1 VVEVA
6 MNRAARRSMQLVALL
21 AGLVVVDVVAHVT
34 AVDPAAAVLPALPE
48 FDVLA
53 VQALRLSMGD
63 DRVTLDRVGPDN
75 WRMSAP
81 FEAEADRAAIVG
93 ILQALRGG
101 VPMDVRV
108 DEGSLETYGLQ
119 APGSILVEVV
129 GAEGVVLT
137 SFVVGSDTAGGS
149 TFVRLP
155 EDDVVYRARIGGRAR
170 YDKRPTGWR
179 DPMITEFAADQV
191 ASIGITRAGGTFTF
205 ERAAGG
211 PIGGPGPWSLVE
223 RPGFEVDQE
232 QADGLAAG
240 LAALRAGEI
249 LNPNYPAGLETPP
262 VVVTLRVEG
271 EPEVRLRVGRTS
283 AGTFI
288 AKDGVESVYRVAGS
302 ILDRLDQD
310 ASTWADRRLL
320 WFGWE
325 QVLRMSLVEP
335 SLTTVLEKDPATSAW
350 SVVEPTNVAADLR
363 EAMYTARHLGAL
375 RADELVAVSAAE
387 AGFAGGTKV
396 VVTLLDGSSQT
407 LEVGRFVPGRPPGR
421 EAVYVRAVGRPDR
434 IGALSVGEW
443 SRLRKAWAR

>member
-1 VVEVA
+1 
-6 MNRAARRSMQLVALL
+6 
-21 AGLVVVDVVAHVT
+21 
-34 AVDPAAAVLPALPE
+34 
-48 FDVLA
+48 
-53 VQALRLSMGD
+53 
-63 DRVTLDRVGPDN
+63 
-75 WRMSAP
+75 
-81 FEAEADRAAIVG
+81 
-93 ILQALRGG
+93 
-101 VPMDVRV
+101 
-108 DEGSLETYGLQ
+108 
-119 APGSILVEVV
+119 
-129 GAEGVVLT
+129 
-137 SFVVGSDTAGGS
+137 
-149 TFVRLP
+149 
-155 EDDVVYRARIGGRAR
+155 
-170 YDKRPTGWR
+170 
-179 DPMITEFAADQV
+179 MITELAADQV

-205 ERAAGG
+205 ERATGG

-249 LNPNYPAGLETPP
+249 LNPNYPAGLDTPP

-325 QVLRMSLVEP
+325 QVHRMSLVEP

-363 EAMYTARHLGAL
+363 EAMYTARHLGEL

-387 AGFAGGTKV
+387 AGFGGGTKV

-421 EAVYVRAVGRPDR
+421 EAVYVRSVGRPDR